1 MKKKFVVAVWTRVDI
16 MYYMFNAALSIDGT
30 ETKVDSKFFSRH
42 LSHVLLKKKHCKQV
56 EKAVK
61 EGKEVK
67 LMAVWKRGDKEE
79 ENHDCP
85 VPAKKSLAA
94 HRRDRKRKQPEL
106 SLDGEQTN
114 EAKKRKE
121 EFQGSLVNYGDSD
134 GSEEPE
140 ESREEPEE
148 SSDDLTWE
156 IKISK
161 KDTKKKI
168 SANSVKVGNHVDV
181 FKTFPRL
188 P

>member
-1 MKKKFVVAVWTRVDI
+1 
-16 MYYMFNAALSIDGT
+16 
-30 ETKVDSKFFSRH
+30 
-42 LSHVLLKKKHCKQV
+42 
-56 EKAVK
+56 
-61 EGKEVK
+61 
-67 LMAVWKRGDKEE
+67 MAVWKRGDKEE